1 MYDSYISVSV
11 DNKNIFPNHKFKE
24 DLILQNEILAKTNKK
39 LSGYKATNNRT
50 VSNTKNKIKTS
61 IPKLEFNNIK
71 KNKDGYIININKEI
85 EKIKNNNNQTLS
97 SIENFS
103 NKELNENNK
112 DKKMNEKEEKEK
124 EENKDNRSTRIR
136 VHKYNK
142 DKSNIKIKIKNPVNP
157 DIEYQQ
163 IEIKPGAKGYR
174 VIKKSNTNKFRKNK
188 NYINAKNKKEG
199 KDTSAIKIRATLKP
213 VKKINNK
220 KINKNQNQE
229 KNNINIVFDDN
240 KSLNQNAR
248 TCDNQINI
256 ILSNKETHHM
266 VGYERHFGKE
276 ENCPLCKTMKKK
288 SQYMEEKIFGMNK
301 KQNTA
306 KQLVVNMNQTSYQND
321 SNKNQMLI
329 LNKKEEEKNLSN
341 NALKELKD
349 FNMHYMGQNKNR
361 MKQNMFK
368 DLQRKYSAKKSLS
381 FKNMFKITSEQNN
394 GYNRNNFGSFSD
406 VEFPAINSYFH
417 S

>member
-1 MYDSYISVSV
+1 
-11 DNKNIFPNHKFKE
+11 
-24 DLILQNEILAKTNKK
+24 
-39 LSGYKATNNRT
+39 
-50 VSNTKNKIKTS
+50 
-61 IPKLEFNNIK
+61 
-71 KNKDGYIININKEI
+71 
-85 EKIKNNNNQTLS
+85 
-97 SIENFS
+97 
-103 NKELNENNK
+103 
-112 DKKMNEKEEKEK
+112 
-124 EENKDNRSTRIR
+124 
-136 VHKYNK
+136 
-142 DKSNIKIKIKNPVNP
+142 
-157 DIEYQQ
+157 
-163 IEIKPGAKGYR
+163 
-174 VIKKSNTNKFRKNK
+174 
-188 NYINAKNKKEG
+188 
-199 KDTSAIKIRATLKP
+199 
-213 VKKINNK
+213 
-220 KINKNQNQE
+220 
-229 KNNINIVFDDN
+229 
-240 KSLNQNAR
+240 
-248 TCDNQINI
+248 
-256 ILSNKETHHM
+256 
-266 VGYERHFGKE
+266 
-276 ENCPLCKTMKKK
+276 
-288 SQYMEEKIFGMNK
+288 MNK

>member
-1 MYDSYISVSV
+1 M
-11 DNKNIFPNHKFKE
+11 
-24 DLILQNEILAKTNKK
+24 
-39 LSGYKATNNRT
+39 
-50 VSNTKNKIKTS
+50 
-61 IPKLEFNNIK
+61 EFGNIK
-71 KNKDGYIININKEI
+71 KDKDGYIININKEI

-103 NKELNENNK
+103 NKELNENDK
-112 DKKMNEKEEKEK
+112 DKKNEKEEKEK
-124 EENKDNRSTRIR
+124 ENKDNRSTRIR

-163 IEIKPGAKGYR
+163 IEIKPGAKGYH

-188 NYINAKNKKEG
+188 NYIKAKNKKEG
-199 KDTSAIKIRATLKP
+199 KDISAIKIRASLKP

-220 KINKNQNQE
+220 KIIKNQNQE
-229 KNNINIVFDDN
+229 KNNINIMFDDN

-301 KQNTA
+301 KQNVT
-306 KQLVVNMNQTSYQND
+306 KQLVVNVNQTLNQND
-321 SNKNQMLI
+321 LYKNQMLVF
-329 LNKKEEEKNLSN
+329 NKKEEEKNLN
-341 NALKELKD
+341 NNVLKD
-349 FNMHYMGQNKNR
+349 TNMHYIGQNINR

-368 DLQRKYSAKKSLS
+368 DIQRKYSAKKSLS

-394 GYNRNNFGSFSD
+394 GYNRNNFGSLSD
-406 VEFPAINSYFH
+406 IEFPAINSYFH

>member
-1 MYDSYISVSV
+1 
-11 DNKNIFPNHKFKE
+11 
-24 DLILQNEILAKTNKK
+24 
-39 LSGYKATNNRT
+39 
-50 VSNTKNKIKTS
+50 
-61 IPKLEFNNIK
+61 
-71 KNKDGYIININKEI
+71 
-85 EKIKNNNNQTLS
+85 
-97 SIENFS
+97 
-103 NKELNENNK
+103 
-112 DKKMNEKEEKEK
+112 MNEKEEKEK

-301 KQNTA
+301 KQNTT